1 MKMSTHYSTMW
12 LEFFGDMLS
21 LLAAY
26 LMTSIAFDSYT
37 GLAAVLCS
45 NLPFGIIA
53 ACSVAILLYML
64 DAYGSVASYLSKR
77 KRLSITLLI
86 GLLLSAAFTSVMMFL
101 FFRTKPVRPLYGAAF
116 YLTSYAMM
124 MLLRRFTLRILM
136 KIRKKSSL
144 LILFPDG
151 YPEIFLDK
159 LMKHSED
166 FGSVAVYRIMENQH
180 DIPDG
185 LMTQIN
191 DADELL
197 IASGVSDALRDRVIL
212 YARQRGSFGN
222 APNIKVISTV
232 ENLSFLGGRITHV
245 GDTPAIHIKN
255 GQPMWIERVLKRC
268 FDFVAALIGLVVLS
282 PVFLICA
289 AAIKMESKGPVFY
302 KQERYTIYRKRF
314 YIIKFRTMIADAEKY
329 GARLATEKDDRIT
342 RVGHILRACRMD
354 ELPQLINILRGEMS
368 IVGPRPERPIY
379 ADEYS
384 KMVKNFDVRYLVKAG
399 LTGYAQVY
407 GRYNTKVSDKVLLDS
422 IYINT
427 FSLWLDLKLIVMTV
441 LIMFT
446 KESTEGVA
454 EHMAE
459 VPIAKPKKTNSEQKK
474 ILYR

>member
-86 GLLLSAAFTSVMMFL
+86 GLLLSAAFTSVMILL
-101 FFRTKPVRPLYGAAF
+101 FFRTKPVRPLYGVAF

-124 MLLRRFTLRILM
+124 MLLRGVTLRILM

-185 LMTQIN
+185 LMAQIN

-197 IASGVSDALRDRVIL
+197 IASGVSDVLRDRVIL

-459 VPIAKPKKTNSEQKK
+459 VPIAEKDE
-474 ILYR
+474 